1 MRGKAHL
8 ACGIISGAG
17 ISAVCHFDIL
27 SSLLI
32 TGASAFFSLVPDID
46 HPDSMLGHLI
56 KPVSKF
62 IKEKIGH
69 RTLTHSG
76 LWLILYAFLLY
87 RFYNTFL
94 FPVILG
100 ATIGFASHL
109 ISDTFTIGGV
119 PWTWPI
125 SKKKTHLTKVYSGS
139 KDGIFVVLTGLIITG
154 AGYMVVNY
162 ENILNY
168 LRY

>member
-8 ACGIISGAG
+8 ACGIISGAA

-76 LWLILYAFLLY
+76 LWLIFRNFFRYASFGPIKGTNKPY
-87 RFYNTFL
+87 YD
-94 FPVILG
+94 VISPKPLVH
-100 ATIGFASHL
+100 IRL
-109 ISDTFTIGGV
+109 V
-119 PWTWPI
+119 
-125 SKKKTHLTKVYSGS
+125 
-139 KDGIFVVLTGLIITG
+139 
-154 AGYMVVNY
+154 
-162 ENILNY
+162 
-168 LRY
+168 